1 MNYTN
6 KHSLPE
12 VLVRA
17 VTNDPYDKGTAD
29 FTVTELLK
37 PSRQR
42 ALQIKYKDQLEEDV
56 SDRLWSLYGQIGH
69 SLLERAGSKNE
80 ITEKRYYGKFG
91 DHTVSAQVD
100 SLSVTGGILTDWKF
114 TTSYKF
120 IAGKP
125 KPEEYVWQLNLQRN
139 ILEQNGLIVNGLQI
153 VGLLRDWQIAKAQA
167 DKKFPQT
174 SICVMP
180 IDVLPGDWV
189 KSFALGR
196 ITSHLA
202 NEVSLTE
209 CAKEEIWGGRR
220 CKDYCSAN
228 KFCDQY
234 KGVNQ

>member
-6 KHSLPE
+6 KHSLPD

-17 VTNDPYDKGTAD
+17 LTNDPYDKGTAD

-42 ALQIKYKDQLEEDV
+42 ALQKQYANELEEDV

-91 DHTVSAQVD
+91 GFSVSAQVD
-100 SLSVTGGILTDWKF
+100 SLSVTDGVLTDWKF

-125 KPEEYVWQLNLQRN
+125 KPEEYIWQLNMQRQILKQNN
-139 ILEQNGLIVNGLQI
+139 IDVDGLQI
-153 VGLLRDWQIAKAQA
+153 VGMLRDWQIRKAQE

-174 SICVMP
+174 SICIMP
-180 IDVLPGDWV
+180 IDVLSDEEV
-189 KSFALGR
+189 TKFIVAR
-196 ITSHLA
+196 ITSHLSHEMKLGA
-202 NEVSLTE
+202 
-209 CAKEEIWGGRR
+209 CGKDEIWGGRR

-234 KGVNQ
+234 QGARS